1 MVSTVC
7 VPFVFVYV
15 CVAGIYQKGEFAMI
29 SFGLSMHV
37 LKSKLSILL

>member
-1 MVSTVC
+1 
-7 VPFVFVYV
+7 V

-29 SFGLSMHV
+29 SFGLSSMHV